1 MGNCKDPKSN
11 SYYNENRFVLIQEC
25 KSGSEFC
32 PWPTLGT
39 VLATAA
45 HEIHSQLAL
54 SSVGRSSPRVTLN
67 ASYRQCLDG
76 PRNWK
81 VATKLLDFDRHP
93 Y

>member
-11 SYYNENRFVLIQEC
+11 SYHNENRFVLIQEC

-54 SSVGRSSPRVTLN
+54 SSVGRSSPRVTLMLHIDN
-67 ASYRQCLDG
+67 V
-76 PRNWK
+76 WM
-81 VATKLLDFDRHP
+81 RHEIGELRRSC
-93 Y
+93 